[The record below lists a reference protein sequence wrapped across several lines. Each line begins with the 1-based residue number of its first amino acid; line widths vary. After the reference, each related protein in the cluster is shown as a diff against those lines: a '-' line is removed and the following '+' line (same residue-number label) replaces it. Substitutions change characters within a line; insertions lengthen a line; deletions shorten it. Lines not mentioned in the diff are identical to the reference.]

1 MILIKGKSLLT
12 SDRLAW
18 NNTGLYDHHL
28 CSIRAFFRKNCTV
41 HIAGATARVRQE
53 GPGSSDDK
61 SFSGFFGSCRALVGI
76 QSPISER
83 FRLGSEAV
91 FTFLNYMML
100 ESGDLSDNSFQFPNM
115 KWNFTVRYSLF

>member
-41 HIAGATARVRQE
+41 HIAGATALVRQE
-53 GPGSSDDK
+53 GPGSSDNT
-61 SFSGFFGSCRALVGI
+61 SAIENLPEEIIETNVHNGGI
-76 QSPISER
+76 Q
-83 FRLGSEAV
+83 A
-91 FTFLNYMML
+91 
-100 ESGDLSDNSFQFPNM
+100 
-115 KWNFTVRYSLF
+115 